1 MLIGTALAI
10 GAGASKVFGAMSAHR
25 AQNKA
30 WEHQQFL
37 RGWNHVENTNL
48 WNRKALVIKQQQ
60 QENFLAQSRSH
71 GAIDYNTAVALG
83 QAFKGQET
91 ITRRGIAGQ
100 KGLSVKGDVAKGF
113 SRNKDLEMLLQAS
126 ASRNA
131 AMNTVD
137 QSKYKHMQVYN
148 RFKGIANRLHA
159 SIPPRPQLG
168 PGIPKPEKS
177 WLDVANVGLSAV
189 QAGMG
194 MASSLQD
201 AGAFGSFTGKSG
213 QLENAGIFTPRNQV
227 IPGTSWGTS

>member
-37 RGWNHVENTNL
+37 RGWKHVENTNL

-126 ASRNA
+126 ATRNA

-137 QSKYKHMQVYN
+137 HSKYKHMQVYN
-148 RFKGIANRLHA
+148 QSKTLANKLHA

-227 IPGTSWGTS
+227 ISGTSWGT

>member
-37 RGWNHVENTNL
+37 RGWKHVENTNL

-126 ASRNA
+126 ATRNA

-137 QSKYKHMQVYN
+137 HSKYKHMQVYN
-148 RFKGIANRLHA
+148 QSKTLANKLHA

-194 MASSLQD
+194 MAGSLQD
-201 AGAFGSFTGKSG
+201 AGAFGQLASG
-213 QLENAGIFTPRNQV
+213 SGNAGIFTPRNTV

>member
-37 RGWNHVENTNL
+37 RGWKHVENTNL

-126 ASRNA
+126 ATRNA

-148 RFKGIANRLHA
+148 QSKTLANKLHA

-201 AGAFGSFTGKSG
+201 AGAFGSFTGESG

-227 IPGTSWGTS
+227 ISGTSWGT